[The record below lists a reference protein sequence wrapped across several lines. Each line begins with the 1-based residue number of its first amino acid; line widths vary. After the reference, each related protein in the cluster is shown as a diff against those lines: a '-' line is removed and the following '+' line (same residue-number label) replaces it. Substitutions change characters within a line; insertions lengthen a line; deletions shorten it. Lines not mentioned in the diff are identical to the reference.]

1 MMCEKE
7 AVSVRRIICFLL
19 FVALVLS
26 LTACGDTNI
35 ETQGK
40 SSFDTET
47 MAPDSAESEDEALS
61 DEEAISENSD
71 GQKILVAYFSWA
83 DNTEQDDIDAV
94 TSASVTVPGNVAQLA
109 SYIAEE
115 TGGELFSIQVVE
127 PYPADWDECL
137 SRANQEK
144 ADDVRPELVKNVEDM
159 EEYDVVFLGYPNWW
173 YSCPMALFSF
183 IESNDFSGKQIYLFC
198 SHGTGGLARSV
209 QDITAVLPDGNISED
224 VFDAYEEESADS
236 REAVR
241 EWLKEIGH

>member
-1 MMCEKE
+1 M
-7 AVSVRRIICFLL
+7 RRILCFLL
-19 FVALVLS
+19 FAALALS
-26 LTACGDTNI
+26 LVACGDTNI
-35 ETQGK
+35 ETQGE

-47 MAPDSAESEDEALS
+47 MAPDSVESKDEALS
-61 DEEAISENSD
+61 NEKAISENSD

-83 DNTEQDDIDAV
+83 DNTEQDNIDAV

-144 ADDVRPELVKNVEDM
+144 ADGTRPELVQNVEDM

-173 YSCPMALFSF
+173 YSCPMALLSF

-209 QDITAVLPDGNISED
+209 QDITAVLPDGNISEN

-241 EWLKEIGH
+241 EWLKEIGY